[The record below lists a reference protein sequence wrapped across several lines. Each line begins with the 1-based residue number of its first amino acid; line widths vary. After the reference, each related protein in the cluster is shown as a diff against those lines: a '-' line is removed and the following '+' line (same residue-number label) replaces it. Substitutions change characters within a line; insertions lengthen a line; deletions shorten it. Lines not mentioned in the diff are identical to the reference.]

1 MAGTP
6 ADKFRDYMEVTG
18 PAYLTGPD
26 TIINEAVKRR
36 YLWGDLVKGKE
47 RAIQGGTE
55 IRETLMTSDGATFQY
70 YQPNETFTWSNPQ
83 VLDTVSA
90 NWRFA
95 VDHMAW
101 TDHEVELNA
110 GEGMSKDALKTAYKR
125 LKRAKE
131 QRMTTSLVNG
141 LEESLW
147 ATPWGQSGEME
158 GSSGKTPYSI
168 PAFITE
174 NGKTVGGE
182 FKGYVP
188 GLAAGDWTTVAGIDP
203 DDQAI
208 WGNQITFYDKGL
220 VANSV
225 AVPKSYHEYN
235 HDESASDTTHNV
247 YGLITA
253 FDEMFLKLD
262 FRPPSTNAEY
272 FENASMNQQKI
283 CCSRR
288 GINEY
293 KRALRDSNDRLVSMQ
308 DASYSSPAY
317 SGIPLTYC
325 SQLDDAA
332 LYNADN
338 NAGSWDHDDTYSGR
352 QEVGQ
357 IAINTAGAS
366 EFSDD
371 AIDKGARYYWINGEY
386 MTPFV
391 HTRRYMVKHD
401 VMRHPN
407 QPFTNIQPTDTW
419 WNLLPSSRQ
428 RHGIVSPRETA
439 G

>member
-6 ADKFRDYMEVTG
+6 ADKFRDFMEVTG
-18 PAYLTGPD
+18 PAYLTGAD

-90 NWRFA
+90 DWRFA
-95 VDHMAW
+95 VDHLAW

-110 GEGMSKDALKTAYKR
+110 GEGLSKDALKTAYKR

-147 ATPWGQSGEME
+147 ASPWGQVGEME
-158 GSSGKTPYSI
+158 SSSGKTPYSI

-174 NGKTVGGE
+174 NGKTIGGE
-182 FKGYVP
+182 FKGYTP
-188 GLAAGDWTTVAGIDP
+188 TAAGAWTTVAGIDP
-203 DDQAI
+203 DLQAV
-208 WGNQITFYDKGL
+208 WGNQIVFYDRGMS
-220 VANSV
+220 ANATSV
-225 AVPKSYHEYN
+225 SKSYEEY
-235 HDESASDTTHNV
+235 HIDESSDTTHNV
-247 YGLITA
+247 FGLITA

-283 CCSRR
+283 CCSRV

-308 DASYSSPAY
+308 DAAYSSPAY

-325 SQLDDAA
+325 SQLDTAA
-332 LYNADN
+332 LYNKDA
-338 NAGSWDHDDTYSGR
+338 AGDVPDTYAGR
-352 QEVGQ
+352 ETEADIVHTTLTGG
-357 IAINTAGAS
+357 T
-366 EFSDD
+366 EFDTLT
-371 AIDKGARYYWINGEY
+371 IDKGARYYWINGEY
-386 MTPFV
+386 LTPFV
-391 HTRRYMVKHD
+391 HSRRYMVKHD

-419 WNLLPSSRQ
+419 WNLLPSSRM
-428 RHGIVSPRETA
+428 RHGIVAPRRTT
-439 G
+439 

>member
-6 ADKFRDYMEVTG
+6 ADKFRDFMEVTG

-26 TIINEAVKRR
+26 TIINEAVKRN

-95 VDHMAW
+95 VDHLAW

-110 GEGMSKDALKTAYKR
+110 GEGMSNEAMKAAYKR

-131 QRMTTSLVNG
+131 QRMVTSLVNG
-141 LEESLW
+141 LEDSLW
-147 ATPWGQSGEME
+147 ASPWGQSGEME

-168 PAFITE
+168 PCFITE
-174 NGKTVGGE
+174 NGKSLGGNWVG
-182 FKGYVP
+182 YTP
-188 GLAAGDWTTVAGIDP
+188 AGPSDWTSTVAGIDP
-203 DDQAI
+203 DDEAV
-208 WGNQITFYDKGL
+208 WGNQIVFYDKGKA
-220 VANSV
+220 AN
-225 AVPKSYHEYN
+225 AVSSAHSFEEYHI
-235 HDESASDTTHNV
+235 DESSDTTHDV
-247 YGLITA
+247 FGLITA

-262 FRPPSTNAEY
+262 FRAPATYAEY
-272 FENASMNQQKI
+272 FENNTMNQQKI
-283 CCSRR
+283 VCSRR

-308 DASYSSPAY
+308 DASYSAPAY
-317 SGIPLTYC
+317 SGIPLTYA
-325 SQLDDAA
+325 SGLDTAA
-332 LYNADN
+332 LYNKDN

-352 QEVGQ
+352 QEAAQ
-357 IAINTAGAS
+357 IAIDTTGGT
-366 EFSDD
+366 EFADD
-371 AIDKGARYYWINGEY
+371 TIDKGARYYWINGEY

-419 WNLLPSSRQ
+419 WNLLPSSRM
-428 RHGIVSPRETA
+428 RHGIISPRETS

>member
-6 ADKFRDYMEVTG
+6 ADKFRDFMEVTG
-18 PAYLTGPD
+18 PAYLTGAD

-55 IRETLMTSDGATFQY
+55 VRETLMTSDGATFQY

-90 NWRFA
+90 DWRFA
-95 VDHMAW
+95 VDHLAW

-110 GEGMSKDALKTAYKR
+110 GDGLSSEAMKAAYKR

-131 QRMTTSLVNG
+131 QRMVTSLVNG
-141 LEESLW
+141 LEDSLW
-147 ATPWGQSGEME
+147 ASPWGQSGEME
-158 GSSGKTPYSI
+158 SSSGKTPYSI

-174 NGKTVGGE
+174 NGKTIGGE
-182 FKGYVP
+182 FKGYTA
-188 GLAAGDWTTVAGIDP
+188 GMAGDWTTVAGIDP
-203 DDQAI
+203 DDQAV
-208 WGNQITFYDKGL
+208 WGNQIVFYDKGL
-220 VANSV
+220 SANAA
-225 AVPKSYHEYN
+225 AVSKSYHEYN
-235 HDESASDTTHNV
+235 LDESASDTTHNV

-262 FRPPSTNAEY
+262 FRPPSSNAEY

-283 CCSRR
+283 VCSRR

-308 DASYSSPAY
+308 DAAYSSPAY
-317 SGIPLTYC
+317 SGIPLTYA
-325 SQLDDAA
+325 SQLDSAA
-332 LYNADN
+332 LYNSDADAILDTYAGRNDENDVAHDAMVGGTEFADN
-338 NAGSWDHDDTYSGR
+338 T
-352 QEVGQ
+352 
-357 IAINTAGAS
+357 
-366 EFSDD
+366 
-371 AIDKGARYYWINGEY
+371 IDKGARYYWINGEY
-386 MTPFV
+386 MTPFI
-391 HTRRYMVKHD
+391 HARRYMVKHD

-419 WNLLPSSRQ
+419 WNLLPSSRM
-428 RHGIVSPRETA
+428 RHGIVSPRETS
-439 G
+439 

>member
-110 GEGMSKDALKTAYKR
+110 GEGMSKDALKVAYKR

-147 ATPWGQSGEME
+147 ASPWGQSGEME

-168 PAFITE
+168 PCFITE
-174 NGKTVGGE
+174 NGKTIGGE
-182 FKGYVP
+182 DKGYVP
-188 GLAAGDWTTVAGIDP
+188 ALAAGDWTTVAGIDP
-203 DDQAI
+203 DDQAV
-208 WGNQITFYDKGL
+208 WGNQITFYDKNL
-220 VANSV
+220 TANAA
-225 AVPKSYHEYN
+225 AVSNSYEEY
-235 HDESASDTTHNV
+235 HIDESTDTTHNV

-262 FRPPSTNAEY
+262 FRPPTTSAEY

-308 DASYSSPAY
+308 DAAYSAPAY

-325 SQLDDAA
+325 SQLDTAA
-332 LYNADN
+332 LYNTDADTVVDTL
-338 NAGSWDHDDTYSGR
+338 AGRAASA
-352 QEVGQ
+352 
-357 IAINTAGAS
+357 IAITSAGGT
-366 EFSDD
+366 EFQDES
-371 AIDKGARYYWINGEY
+371 IDKGARYYWINGEY

-419 WNLLPSSRQ
+419 WNLLPSSRM
-428 RHGIVSPRETA
+428 RHGIVSPRESS
-439 G
+439 

>member
-220 VANSV
+220 AANSV

-293 KRALRDSNDRLVSMQ
+293 KRALRDSNDRLVS
-308 DASYSSPAY
+308 
-317 SGIPLTYC
+317 ILLT
-325 SQLDDAA
+325 
-332 LYNADN
+332 
-338 NAGSWDHDDTYSGR
+338 T
-352 QEVGQ
+352 
-357 IAINTAGAS
+357 
-366 EFSDD
+366 
-371 AIDKGARYYWINGEY
+371 
-386 MTPFV
+386 
-391 HTRRYMVKHD
+391 
-401 VMRHPN
+401 
-407 QPFTNIQPTDTW
+407 
-419 WNLLPSSRQ
+419 
-428 RHGIVSPRETA
+428 
-439 G
+439 

>member
-147 ATPWGQSGEME
+147 ASPWGQAGEME

-168 PAFITE
+168 PCFITE
-174 NGKTVGGE
+174 NGKTIGGE
-182 FKGYVP
+182 YKGYVP
-188 GLAAGDWTTVAGIDP
+188 ASSTAVDWTTVAGIDP
-203 DDQAI
+203 DDQSV
-208 WGNQITFYDKGL
+208 WGNQIVFYDKNAT
-220 VANSV
+220 ANAA
-225 AVPKSYHEYN
+225 AVSNSYEEY
-235 HDESASDTTHNV
+235 HLSESDDTTHDV
-247 YGLITA
+247 FGLITA

-272 FENASMNQQKI
+272 FENAAMNQQKI

-288 GINEY
+288 GINDY

-308 DASYSSPAY
+308 DAAYSAPSY

-325 SQLDDAA
+325 SQLDTAA
-332 LYNADN
+332 LYNTDADTVVDTL
-338 NAGSWDHDDTYSGR
+338 AGR
-352 QEVGQ
+352 
-357 IAINTAGAS
+357 AAS
-366 EFSDD
+366 EIDITANGGAEFD
-371 AIDKGARYYWINGEY
+371 ATTIDKGARYYWINGEY

-428 RHGIVSPRETA
+428 RHGIVSPREST
-439 G
+439 

>member
-147 ATPWGQSGEME
+147 ASPWGQSDEME

-168 PAFITE
+168 PCFITE
-174 NGKTVGGE
+174 NGKTIGGE
-182 FKGYVP
+182 FKGYTP
-188 GLAAGDWTTVAGIDP
+188 GMASQWSTIAGIDP
-203 DDQAI
+203 DDQAV
-208 WGNQITFYDKGL
+208 WGNQIVFYDRTAS
-220 VANSV
+220 ANAT
-225 AVPKSYHEYN
+225 AVSNSYHEYN
-235 HDESASDTTHNV
+235 IDESASDTTHDV
-247 YGLITA
+247 FGLITA

-272 FENASMNQQKI
+272 FENAAMNQQKI

-308 DASYSSPAY
+308 DAAYSAPSY

-332 LYNADN
+332 LYNSDADAIVDTL
-338 NAGSWDHDDTYSGR
+338 AGRNDADDVAHDAMVGGTEFDTK
-352 QEVGQ
+352 
-357 IAINTAGAS
+357 T
-366 EFSDD
+366 
-371 AIDKGARYYWINGEY
+371 IDKGARYYWINGEY

-428 RHGIVSPRETA
+428 RHGIVSPRKST
-439 G
+439 

>member
-6 ADKFRDYMEVTG
+6 ADKFRDFMEVTG
-18 PAYLTGPD
+18 PAYLTGAD
-26 TIINEAVKRR
+26 TIINEAVERR

-70 YQPNETFTWSNPQ
+70 YQPNETFSWQNPQ

-90 NWRFA
+90 DWRFA
-95 VDHMAW
+95 VDHLAW

-110 GEGMSKDALKTAYKR
+110 GAGLTNDALKVAYKR

-131 QRMTTSLVNG
+131 QRMVTSLVNG
-141 LEESLW
+141 LEASLW
-147 ATPWGQSGEME
+147 TTPWGNVSEME
-158 GSSGKTPYSI
+158 SSSGKVPFSI
-168 PAFITE
+168 PCFITE
-174 NGKTVGGE
+174 NGKTIEGE
-182 FKGYVP
+182 YKGYTP
-188 GLAAGDWTTVAGIDP
+188 TSAGAWTTVAGIDP
-203 DDQAI
+203 DDQAV
-208 WGNQITFYDKGL
+208 WGNQVVFYDKGKG
-220 VANSV
+220 ANDAATSQ
-225 AVPKSYHEYN
+225 SYHEY
-235 HDESASDTTHNV
+235 HIDESASDTTHNV

-262 FRPPSTNAEY
+262 FRPPSTSAEY

-283 CCSRR
+283 VCSRV

-308 DASYSSPAY
+308 DAAYSAPAY
-317 SGIPLTYC
+317 SGIPLTYA
-325 SQLDDAA
+325 SSLDTAA
-332 LYNADN
+332 LYNSDAD
-338 NAGSWDHDDTYSGR
+338 AIVDTYAGR
-352 QEVGQ
+352 NDASDVLHTALVGGTEFGD
-357 IAINTAGAS
+357 NT
-366 EFSDD
+366 
-371 AIDKGARYYWINGEY
+371 IDKGARYYWINGEY

-391 HTRRYMVKHD
+391 HSRRYMVKHD

-419 WNLLPSSRQ
+419 WNLLASSRM
-428 RHGIVSPRETA
+428 RHGIVSPRESS
-439 G
+439 

>member
-110 GEGMSKDALKTAYKR
+110 GDGLSKDALKTAYKR

-131 QRMTTSLVNG
+131 QRMTTSLANG

-147 ATPWGQSGEME
+147 ASPWGQSSEME
-158 GSSGKTPYSI
+158 SSSGKTPYSI

-174 NGKTVGGE
+174 NGKSLGGNWVG
-182 FKGYVP
+182 YTP
-188 GLAAGDWTTVAGIDP
+188 AGPAEWSTVAGIDP
-203 DDQAI
+203 DDQAV
-208 WGNQITFYDKGL
+208 WGNQIVFYDKGMG
-220 VANSV
+220 VNAV
-225 AVPKSYHEYN
+225 AVALSGGYEEYHI
-235 HDESASDTTHNV
+235 DESTETVHNV

-308 DASYSSPAY
+308 DAAYSAPAY

-325 SQLDDAA
+325 SQLDEAA
-332 LYNADN
+332 LYNKDA
-338 NAGSWDHDDTYSGR
+338 AGAVPDTYAGR
-352 QEVGQ
+352 EDEGN
-357 IAINTAGAS
+357 IAIDTVGGT
-366 EFSDD
+366 EFADLT
-371 AIDKGARYYWINGEY
+371 IDKGARYYWINGEY

-391 HTRRYMVKHD
+391 HARRYMVKHD

-419 WNLLPSSRQ
+419 WNLLPSSRM
-428 RHGIVSPRETA
+428 RHGIVSPRRTT
-439 G
+439 

>member
-36 YLWGDLVKGKE
+36 YLWGDLIKGKE

-90 NWRFA
+90 DWRFA

-110 GEGMSKDALKTAYKR
+110 GEGLSKDALKVAYKR

-131 QRMTTSLVNG
+131 QRMVTSLANG

-147 ATPWGQSGEME
+147 ASPWGQSGEME
-158 GSSGKTPYSI
+158 SSTGKTPYSF
-168 PAFITE
+168 PCFITE
-174 NGKTVGGE
+174 NGKTIGGE
-182 FKGYVP
+182 YKGYVP
-188 GLAAGDWTTVAGIDP
+188 ALAAGDWTTVAGIDP
-203 DDQAI
+203 DDQAV
-208 WGNQITFYDKGL
+208 WGNQIVFYDKNL
-220 VANSV
+220 TANAA
-225 AVPKSYHEYN
+225 AVSNSYEEY
-235 HDESASDTTHNV
+235 HIDESTDTTHNV

-262 FRPPSTNAEY
+262 FRAPSTNAEY

-308 DASYSSPAY
+308 DAAYSSPAY

-325 SQLDDAA
+325 SQLDTAA
-332 LYNADN
+332 LYNTDADTVVDTL
-338 NAGSWDHDDTYSGR
+338 AGRAAS
-352 QEVGQ
+352 E
-357 IAINTAGAS
+357 IAIASTAGT
-366 EFSDD
+366 EFQDES
-371 AIDKGARYYWINGEY
+371 IDKGARYYWINGEY

-428 RHGIVSPRETA
+428 RHGIVSPRESS
-439 G
+439 

>member
-6 ADKFRDYMEVTG
+6 ADKFRDFMEVTG
-18 PAYLTGPD
+18 PAYLTGAD
-26 TIINEAVKRR
+26 TIINEAVKRN

-95 VDHMAW
+95 VDHLAW

-110 GEGMSKDALKTAYKR
+110 GEGMSSEAMKAAYKR

-131 QRMTTSLVNG
+131 QRMVTSLVNG
-141 LEESLW
+141 LEDSLW
-147 ATPWGQSGEME
+147 ASPWGMYNEME

-174 NGKTVGGE
+174 NGKSMGGE
-182 FKGYVP
+182 WKGNTP
-188 GLAAGDWTTVAGIDP
+188 AKTADWTTVAGIDP
-203 DDQAI
+203 DNEAV
-208 WGNQITFYDKGL
+208 WGNQIVFYSRDL
-220 VANSV
+220 TANQASV
-225 AVPKSYHEYN
+225 SKSYEEY
-235 HDESASDTTHNV
+235 HIDESSDTTHDV
-247 YGLITA
+247 FGLITA

-262 FRPPSTNAEY
+262 FRAPSTYAEY
-272 FENASMNQQKI
+272 FENNTMNQQKI
-283 CCSRR
+283 VCSRR

-308 DASYSSPAY
+308 DAAYSAPAY
-317 SGIPLTYC
+317 SGIPLTYA
-325 SQLDDAA
+325 SQLDTAA
-332 LYNADN
+332 LYNKDA
-338 NAGSWDHDDTYSGR
+338 AGAVPDTYAGR
-352 QEVGQ
+352 ETEADIVHTTITGG
-357 IAINTAGAS
+357 T
-366 EFSDD
+366 EFDD
-371 AIDKGARYYWINGEY
+371 LTIDKGARYYWINGEY

-419 WNLLPSSRQ
+419 WNLLPSSRM
-428 RHGIVSPRETA
+428 RHGIVSPRRTS
-439 G
+439 